1 MNNNI
6 QLVLKSST
14 AELPLN
20 DKEYGI
26 YLVPELEGLTGLPEI
41 RTTSGV
47 NSGYDG
53 GWTSAQNYDARSITI
68 RGVIANEDV
77 ATVERLRRALTT
89 LAGQGKNEELTLD
102 LVTEAGA
109 AYTLQVHTIALEMA
123 MQKVLKQQEFLLQLR
138 ADDPLVYDASE
149 TTHEAV
155 IQVAKAT
162 GGFPINFEI
171 PLAIDGGSEDTIVN
185 NDGLERAP
193 TITRLYGALHNPKI
207 INHTTNQ
214 YMQLNT
220 ELGYSEGEWVTP
232 VEAGEGKVVTIDD
245 APDGALLSKVD
256 IYADTT
262 TQKTANGKNLVPPV
276 KNLYN
281 SGLNFVVQADGS
293 TKVFGT
299 PSSQVVNDT
308 DISNI
313 TLPAGTYTLSITLSG
328 TAPAV
333 NSGAIAVRKYIES
346 EPTGETIASL
356 TAWSSG
362 STTFTLSSATRLAKL
377 RLFFNANNTINC
389 TYYVQLEKSSSA
401 TSFAPYIGGTDA
413 PNAYYPIS
421 VNSVTGMNK
430 FRVTGKNLVN
440 PSGEAS
446 DQFLNNSGGWSTD
459 PNNLQYVNQ
468 KIPASGGE
476 SFTFSWESADSN
488 AWIRVGEF
496 KADGT
501 FIQRTLLGSTQT
513 PTHQTITTN
522 SECAYIITSMNVGNV
537 AGFVKPMFEK
547 GSTASDYEQYRG
559 EEYDIDFGSNLFNS
573 ANPSTLNAYIST
585 SKVISSQAAS
595 DRIYWIPCEPNTSY
609 TIHRMM
615 NATPSA
621 NRFRVATTAT
631 TPTYGAATS
640 DIIMYENGD
649 ATTDISI
656 TTNSSAR
663 YLCFNI
669 FSTLGDTSEAEMLNS
684 ITVMNNNRLELC
696 KLGTYQ
702 DYIYHNNYG
711 WFVHRE
717 TKKYLVQGFNT
728 RDWTGT
734 WYRFTYNKPSNAPER
749 LDTESGLTAY
759 SNMAKL
765 SRRGGTWDVND
776 SFAFTPD
783 AAFVASNELRNMTV
797 EEANAWLTKHVFIIY
812 YPLDTPEE
820 EQITDQGII
829 AQLDQ
834 LLYMARTYEGENEI
848 TLIPAENTVQP
859 TIDVAYFTEQTEG
872 YRDEV
877 VIDSR
882 MRTITL
888 NGLDIYHL
896 KTAGSEFLML
906 APGENRL
913 SLQSDI
919 TGDNGYA
926 EVSYKQGY
934 LSI

>member
-14 AELPLN
+14 TELPLN

-26 YLVPELEGLTGLPEI
+26 YLVPELEGLTGLPVI

-77 ATVERLRRALTT
+77 ATVERLRRTLTT

-109 AYTLQVHTIALEMA
+109 AYTLQVRTIALEMA

-171 PLAIDGGSEDTIVN
+171 PLAIDGGSEDTIVS

-245 APDGALLSKVD
+245 APNNALLSKVD

-281 SGLNFVVQADGS
+281 SNLNFVVQADGS

-299 PSSQVVNDT
+299 PSAQVVNDT
-308 DISNI
+308 DISDI
-313 TLPAGTYTLSITLSG
+313 TLSAGTYTLSLTLSG
-328 TAPAV
+328 TAPAA
-333 NSGAIAVRKYIES
+333 NSGAVAIRKYIDS
-346 EPTGETIASL
+346 DPTGETLVSL

-377 RLFFNANNTINC
+377 RMFFNPNYAINC
-389 TYYVQLEKSSSA
+389 TFYVQLEKSSSA
-401 TSFAPYIGGTDA
+401 TSFTPYVGGMDA
-413 PNAYYPIS
+413 PNPKYPIKVS
-421 VNSVTGMNK
+421 TVTGNNT
-430 FRVTGKNLVN
+430 FNVTGKNLVN
-440 PSGEAS
+440 QSGEAT
-446 DQFLNNSGGWSTD
+446 DQFLNSSGGWSTD

-468 KIPASGGE
+468 KIYASGNE
-476 SFTFSWESADSN
+476 NFTFSWESADSN
-488 AWIRVGEF
+488 AWIRIGEF

-501 FIQRTLLGSTQT
+501 FIKRTLLGSTQT
-513 PTHQTITTN
+513 PTHQTITTD
-522 SECAYIITSMNVGNV
+522 SECAYIITSMNVGSG
-537 AGFVKPMFEK
+537 AAFVKPMFER
-547 GSTASDYEQYRG
+547 GSTASDYEAYHGQQYSINLG
-559 EEYDIDFGSNLFNS
+559 KNMFDKSTIAAGDITGAYSTIRLSSRQPLWLEAGTYTVSTDI
-573 ANPSTLNAYIST
+573 PSTFRWGVAVQNVGAPTLSSYPSYIYDSSWKTSTPVWTFTINMPGWANINVSKPNNAELTVSEISGYNFQIESG
-585 SKVISSQAAS
+585 SK
-595 DRIYWIPCEPNTSY
+595 
-609 TIHRMM
+609 
-615 NATPSA
+615 ATDFSPY
-621 NRFRVATTAT
+621 FR
-631 TPTYGAATS
+631 P
-640 DIIMYENGD
+640 I
-649 ATTDISI
+649 
-656 TTNSSAR
+656 
-663 YLCFNI
+663 
-669 FSTLGDTSEAEMLNS
+669 
-684 ITVMNNNRLELC
+684 ELC
-696 KLGTYQ
+696 KFDGYQ
-702 DYIYHNNYG
+702 DHIYHNNNG

-717 TKKYLVQGFNT
+717 IMAMTLTGNESWAAGSSAGRMNMTYSDVVSGSADFQPILSNRFIRRFALDDGSIFLSGTDSLVCIVDKT
-728 RDWTGT
+728 HAT
-734 WYRFTYNKPSNAPER
+734 SLNAWKEW
-749 LDTESGLTAY
+749 L
-759 SNMAKL
+759 
-765 SRRGGTWDVND
+765 
-776 SFAFTPD
+776 
-783 AAFVASNELRNMTV
+783 ASNPTN
-797 EEANAWLTKHVFIIY
+797 IY
-812 YPLDTPEE
+812 FALQYPVE
-820 EQITDQGII
+820 EQITEPEVI
-829 AQLDQ
+829 ASLNQ
-834 LLYMARTYEGENEI
+834 LLYTARTYEGETNLSIVPE
-848 TLIPAENTVQP
+848 LNTIQP